1 MMQKPFYQ
9 SALNRLRVRLERGD
23 NLHEIALASE
33 SLLSQAKEH
42 EPEIPDQ
49 IAERLLGQT

>member
-9 SALNRLRVRLERGD
+9 SALDRLRVRLEHGED
-23 NLHEIALASE
+23 LHTIALASE

-42 EPEIPDQ
+42 EPEIPDH
-49 IAERLLGQT
+49 IAERLLNQT